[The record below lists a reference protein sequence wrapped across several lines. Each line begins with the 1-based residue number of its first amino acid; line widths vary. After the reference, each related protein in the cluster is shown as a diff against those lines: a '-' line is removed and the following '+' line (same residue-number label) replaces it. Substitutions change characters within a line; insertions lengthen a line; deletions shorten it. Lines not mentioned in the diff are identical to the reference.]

1 MSKRTFLFILGT
13 RPEAIKLAPLFL
25 YFKKQNDFNVY
36 LLNTQ
41 QQKQL
46 STQTLKYFGI
56 KADFNFSVMS
66 KNQSLFCLNAKLLK
80 RFSAFF
86 AKHKFDAVF
95 VQGDTMSAYVGALS
109 AYYSKIPIFHIEA
122 GLRSKNLYE
131 PFPEEAMRLMISR
144 IATLHFCPTQSDG
157 DNLIKENI
165 PKQSIFISQNTVID
179 AMDYIDKK
187 ENHKSQKRLQSLGL
201 NLSKD
206 KICLVTIHRRENH
219 SKIDE
224 LGEAIHTL
232 AKKHKDIT
240 FLLPLHPNPNVRFAL
255 TNVLKNQ
262 SNIILCE
269 PLNYVDLI
277 NVLRKS
283 VLVLSDSG
291 GLQEEAP
298 SFGVK
303 VLVLR
308 NFTERVAGL
317 ELGFS
322 ELVGTDKKRIIARGD
337 YFLNNPCVIRAKNP
351 YGDSKASRRIH
362 NTIKD
367 YFKVE
372 K

>member
-1 MSKRTFLFILGT
+1 MGKRTFLFILGT

-25 YFKKQNDFNVY
+25 YFKKQNDFKVH

-122 GLRSKNLYE
+122 GLRSKNIYE

-144 IATLHFCPTQSDG
+144 IATLHFCPTQSDCE
-157 DNLIKENI
+157 NLIKENI

-187 ENHKSQKRLQSLGL
+187 ENHKSQKRLQNLGL
-201 NLSKD
+201 NLKD

-224 LGEAIHTL
+224 LGKAICTL

-255 TNVLKNQ
+255 TNALKNQ

-277 NVLRKS
+277 NTLRKS

-308 NFTERVAGL
+308 NFTERTAGL

-337 YFLNNPCVIRAKNP
+337 YFLNNPCVIKVKNP
-351 YGDSKASRRIH
+351 YGDSKASGRIH
-362 NTIKD
+362 KAIKD
-367 YFKVE
+367 YFR
-372 K
+372 